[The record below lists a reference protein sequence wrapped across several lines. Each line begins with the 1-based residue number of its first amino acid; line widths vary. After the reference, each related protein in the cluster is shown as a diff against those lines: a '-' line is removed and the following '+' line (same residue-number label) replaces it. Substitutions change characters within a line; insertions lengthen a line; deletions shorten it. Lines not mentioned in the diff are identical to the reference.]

1 MTYSPQTQSLI
12 NSVAESIN
20 PRNGMVEPM
29 VFGSNGMGRA
39 LNQQE
44 AQQLQDSGYFDAV
57 RGGTGDQWLK
67 QYRTGSADYQIGNPA
82 AGQPTV
88 AGAPDPSSGY
98 QAPYVSSTAATFGG
112 SPQQQERPTMFPGG
126 SPTFNENGGG
136 GALADQQQRLQMHGA
151 PIPTDGGTGGGMAWP
166 NANPWLQAQGQAV
179 AQQTTDALTR
189 GMLPAIQRG
198 AALSSGYGGSRQSIG
213 EGLAVG
219 EATKGLAGQL
229 ANLYG
234 TQFNNDR
241 NYGLQ
246 SDALDWNIYQGN
258 NQIQRQGQLDQLGA
272 LGQFLNWGQAY
283 GIGNA
288 NQVQQTPIDYW
299 KTFTNGASQIAG
311 QGGSTS
317 TPYYGNPLMGAI
329 GGWQMGNS
337 IFGG

>member
-1 MTYSPQTQSLI
+1 MGFAEDWAAAQQGNSPAVGTTGYFGAGVSADG
-12 NSVAESIN
+12 SVN
-20 PRNGMVEPM
+20 PSFGYLPYVIGG
-29 VFGSNGMGRA
+29 GSNSAPVYHSPTPGA
-39 LNQQE
+39 NPL
-44 AQQLQDSGYFDAV
+44 AF
-57 RGGTGDQWLK
+57 GGV
-67 QYRTGSADYQIGNPA
+67 GSTPSAMPSTPTPTTAPQA
-82 AGQPTV
+82 AP
-88 AGAPDPSSGY
+88 GAPGM
-98 QAPYVSSTAATFGG
+98 
-112 SPQQQERPTMFPGG
+112 PTMFPGG
-126 SPTFNENGGG
+126 SPTFNETGGG
-136 GALADQQQRLQMHGA
+136 GAWADQQQRLQMHGA

-166 NANPWLQAQGQAV
+166 NASPWTQAQGQAV
-179 AQQTTDALTR
+179 VQQTTDALTR

-234 TQFNNDR
+234 TQFNADR

-246 SDALDWNIYQGN
+246 SDALDFNIFQGN

-329 GGWQMGNS
+329 GGWQMGNA